1 MLNCLHT
8 GIKLIATQNI
18 TSGEQTLSTASKHSP
33 RFGSILR
40 NWSPECVGVTWCME
54 NGAGK
59 RLYVLGVVYMYSS
72 LGRME
77 DNIYLSSYTAPGPC
91 TTYNLVLPK
100 IGGEE

>member
-1 MLNCLHT
+1 
-8 GIKLIATQNI
+8 
-18 TSGEQTLSTASKHSP
+18 
-33 RFGSILR
+33 
-40 NWSPECVGVTWCME
+40 ME

-91 TTYNLVLPK
+91 TTYNLVLPE